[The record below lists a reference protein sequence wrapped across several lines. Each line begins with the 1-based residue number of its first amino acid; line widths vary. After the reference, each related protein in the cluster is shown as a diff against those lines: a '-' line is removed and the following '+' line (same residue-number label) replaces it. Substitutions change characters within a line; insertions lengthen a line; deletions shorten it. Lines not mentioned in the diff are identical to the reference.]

1 MADKKTT
8 TQLSN
13 AELAEDQLSE
23 VNGGDDD
30 GYIVVDHPLTS
41 TSTWEE
47 LIDYVHTDS
56 GRIKR
61 IDKYFYWN
69 PEKIW
74 PIKTTSYVCT
84 KCGATWSSQSSTDW
98 IRYFC

>member
-1 MADKKTT
+1 MVD
-8 TQLSN
+8 QENNPQPNN
-13 AELAEDQLSE
+13 AELDEDHLGE
-23 VNGGDDD
+23 VNGGDSD
-30 GYIVVDHPLTS
+30 GNIVVDHPLTS

-47 LIDYVHTDS
+47 LIDYVHTDF

-61 IDKYFYWN
+61 IDKIFYWN

-84 KCGATWSSQSSTDW
+84 KCGATWSSPSSTDW
-98 IRYFC
+98 TRYFC